1 MEETL
6 PKTLPAAGTAEGLAY
21 DAEDEYRPEPEPPAG
36 PPAWQDGSIRIGI
49 HTSIAGDIAQ
59 SLEIAH
65 GLGANALQ
73 IFSASPR
80 MWHAASSSATTSGG
94 PGRERFSEVEMARF
108 RARREELGLGPLVVH
123 ANYLI
128 NLASPDRVLRVR
140 SIQAFHDELIRAV
153 ALGADYLV
161 VHPGA
166 SRGSE
171 QRKAAEAV
179 AQSLQQAARG
189 LKLGGLRILL
199 ENTAGQGSAL
209 GAMFSELKFILDL
222 CPELPLGVCVDTAHL
237 FAAGFNIREAEGLDK
252 TLQAIQSTV
261 GLARVFVIHCNDSKA
276 ALGSHVDRHEHIGK
290 GKIGLEAFR
299 RILNHPMLAPAA
311 AGQEKQ
317 PATGGVGR
325 AFILET
331 PIDKPGDDFRN
342 VRTLWKLV
350 GKTVS
355 AASAAP
361 RNGFRMRAS
370 KRKKAAARKSSS
382 KKRKATRRASVS
394 KKKKR

>member
-1 MEETL
+1 M
-6 PKTLPAAGTAEGLAY
+6 
-21 DAEDEYRPEPEPPAG
+21 
-36 PPAWQDGSIRIGI
+36 RIGI

-80 MWHAASSSATTSGG
+80 MWHVGSSSPMKSIGAG
-94 PGRERFSEVEMARF
+94 PGRERFAPTEMARF
-108 RARREELGLGPLVVH
+108 RARREELKLGPLVIH

-161 VHPGA
+161 VHPG
-166 SRGSE
+166 SGRGAHA
-171 QRKAAEAV
+171 REAVESV
-179 AQSLQQAARG
+179 AQSLHQAARG
-189 LKLGGLRILL
+189 MKLGGLRILL
-199 ENTAGQGSAL
+199 ENTAGQGTVL
-209 GAMFSELKFILDL
+209 GSTFSELKFILDL
-222 CPELPLGVCVDTAHL
+222 CPDLPTGVCIDTAHM
-237 FAAGFNIREAEGLDK
+237 FAAGFNIREPEGLEK

-261 GLARVFVIHCNDSKA
+261 SLARIFIIHCNDSKTP
-276 ALGSHVDRHEHIGK
+276 LGSRVDRHEHIGK

-311 AGQEKQ
+311 AGQEKE

-331 PIDKPGDDFRN
+331 PIDKPGDDLRN
-342 VRTLWKLV
+342 VRTLWKLA
-350 GKTVS
+350 GKPAPMDFIG
-355 AASAAP
+355 AA
-361 RNGFRMRAS
+361 RDGFRIRPS
-370 KRKKAAARKSSS
+370 RRKKLAARKSSA
-382 KKRKATRRASVS
+382 KKRSAGKRAAAN
-394 KKKKR
+394 KRKR